1 MYIAKHMRSSAKT
14 HYICVLILT
23 ETLQLHIPIHT
34 QKCTYTH
41 IRTHTYAHVYMQA
54 CTQVYAYPHAYTHVN
69 KHTCMYRY
77 KLVYS
82 LINIHTYLHSSLS
95 RLKTDDTYRDKHAH
109 TFIYTMHSYPRT
121 HLKTR
126 K

>member
-95 RLKTDDTYRDKHAH
+95 RLKNRRHVQ
-109 TFIYTMHSYPRT
+109 R
-121 HLKTR
+121 
-126 K
+126 